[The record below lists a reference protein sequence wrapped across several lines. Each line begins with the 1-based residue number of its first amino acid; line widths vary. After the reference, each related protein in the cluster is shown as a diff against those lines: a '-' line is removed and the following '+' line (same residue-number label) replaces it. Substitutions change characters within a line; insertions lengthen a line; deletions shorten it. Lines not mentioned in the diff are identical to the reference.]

1 MKPEGGAAP
10 GSFPRRFGIASAVL
24 LLAGCTTVGP
34 DYVEPKFASP
44 AAWQRVDPA
53 GATSTPTS
61 LADLTRWWT
70 LLDDPLLSELIDQ
83 ALAANT
89 DVRTAQ
95 ARLREARARRALAQ
109 AGLYPTVTGS
119 ASASRTNG
127 SAETGSGAT
136 FELYRAGFDANWEAD
151 IFGGRRR
158 AIEAA
163 QADTESS
170 AANLEATRV
179 TLAAEVAL
187 NYVDIRQFQVLLEV
201 ARRNLETQTETWQLT
216 DWRMQAGLASALEY
230 EQARTALEQ
239 TRAQIPSL
247 ESQIAQAQDR
257 IIALLAAM
265 PGTLPPALVAAGPLP
280 EARER
285 VAVGIPADV
294 LRQRPDVRAAER
306 RLAAETARIG
316 EVSATRYPD
325 LTLSGSIG
333 LEALRFSALGNS
345 TALASSLLA
354 GVSGVLF
361 DGGRIRGRVEIQES
375 LRDQALIAYE
385 AAIIA
390 ALQEVESALAA
401 LQHSNTR
408 QQVLRAAVAS
418 ARNAALYALQR
429 YRSGI
434 VDFQAVLDTQ
444 RTVLVVEET
453 FAAAQASNVSALIR
467 LYKALG
473 GGWTPAPS
481 PTPEPQSNAR
491 S

>member
-1 MKPEGGAAP
+1 M
-10 GSFPRRFGIASAVL
+10 PRGTGTASLAL
-24 LLAGCTTVGP
+24 ALAGCVTVGP
-34 DYVEPKFASP
+34 DYVEPKLAAP
-44 AAWQRVDPA
+44 AAWQRIDPSA
-53 GATSTPTS
+53 VTSTAAT
-61 LADLTRWWT
+61 LTDLTRWWAF
-70 LLDDPLLSELIDQ
+70 LDDPLLSTLIEQ
-83 ALAANT
+83 ALVANT

-109 AGLYPTVTGS
+109 ADLAPTVRGS
-119 ASASRTNG
+119 ASAARNNG

-136 FELYRAGFDANWEAD
+136 FEIYQAGLDANWEAD

-163 QADTESS
+163 QADVESS
-170 AANLEATRV
+170 ASILQGTRV
-179 TLAAEVAL
+179 SLAAEVAL
-187 NYVDIRQFQVLLEV
+187 NYIDIRQFQALLEV

-216 DWRMQAGLASALEY
+216 DWRTQAGLSSALEL

-239 TRAQIPSL
+239 TRAQIPLL
-247 ESQIAQAQDR
+247 ESQLAQAQDR
-257 IIALLAAM
+257 MTTLLATT
-265 PGTLPPALVAAGPLP
+265 PGTLPPALIEAGPLP
-280 EARER
+280 SARDR

-316 EVSATRYPD
+316 EIAATRYPD
-325 LTLSGSIG
+325 FTLSGSIG
-333 LEALRFSALGNS
+333 LEALSFSALGNS
-345 TALASSLLA
+345 AALASSLLA

-361 DGGRIRGRVEIQES
+361 DGGRIRSRVEAQES

-385 AAIIA
+385 AAVIA
-390 ALQEVESALAA
+390 ALQEVESALAV
-401 LQHSNTR
+401 LRHSHTR
-408 QQVLRAAVAS
+408 QQVLRDAVEA

-444 RTVLVVEET
+444 RTVLLVEET
-453 FAAAQASNVSALIR
+453 YTAAQANNVSSLIR

-473 GGWTPAPS
+473 GGWTPTGMQNTPS
-481 PTPEPQSNAR
+481 PAGETS
-491 S
+491 

>member
-1 MKPEGGAAP
+1 MALA
-10 GSFPRRFGIASAVL
+10 
-24 LLAGCTTVGP
+24 LAGCAAVGP
-34 DYVEPKFASP
+34 DYVEPKLAPP

-53 GATSTPTS
+53 GTTSTPAS

-70 LLDDPLLSELIDQ
+70 TLDDPQLSELIEQ
-83 ALAANT
+83 ALAANP

-109 AGLYPTVTGS
+109 ANLAPTVTGS
-119 ASASRTNG
+119 ASATRNNG
-127 SAETGSGAT
+127 SAETGSGNT
-136 FELYRAGFDANWEAD
+136 YELYRAGFDANWEAD

-163 QADTESS
+163 QADLESS
-170 AANLEATRV
+170 AASLEATRV

-187 NYVDIRQFQVLLEV
+187 NYVDVRQFQVLLEV
-201 ARRNLETQTETWQLT
+201 ARRNLATQAETWQLT
-216 DWRMQAGLASALEY
+216 DWRTQAGLGSALES

-239 TRAQIPSL
+239 TRALIPNL
-247 ESQIAQAQDR
+247 ESQLAQAQDR
-257 IIALLAAM
+257 IVALLATT
-265 PGTLPPALVAAGPLP
+265 PGALPPGLVAAGALP
-280 EARER
+280 VARDR

-294 LRQRPDVRAAER
+294 LRQRPDVHAAER

-316 EVSATRYPD
+316 EVTATRYPD
-325 LTLSGSIG
+325 FTLSGSIG
-333 LEALRFSALGNS
+333 LEALTFSALGNS
-345 TALASSLLA
+345 AALAKSLAA

-361 DGGRIRGRVEIQES
+361 DGGRTRSRIEIQES

-390 ALQEVESALAA
+390 AIQEVESALAA

-408 QQVLRAAVAS
+408 QQVLRDAVES

-444 RTVLVVEET
+444 RTVLVVEESL
-453 FAAAQASNVSALIR
+453 AAAQANNATALIQ

-473 GGWTPAPS
+473 GGWTPVS
-481 PTPEPQSNAR
+481 SEPRPAGAGETS
-491 S
+491 